1 MNAGAVRKA
10 TLGICIDRSRTDTGG
25 MPGFRDMKIRQN
37 LAANY
42 AVFRNNFTLDRHS
55 GTRLN
60 NDIGAR

>member
-1 MNAGAVRKA
+1 
-10 TLGICIDRSRTDTGG
+10 
-25 MPGFRDMKIRQN
+25 MKIRQN